1 MQVLSNV
8 QKELLMLYSNNVS
21 EASLLEIKA
30 LLADYFAKRAS
41 DKMDEFWEENSLT
54 EQSMV
59 EWADEHNRQ

>member
-1 MQVLSNV
+1 
-8 QKELLMLYSNNVS
+8 MLYSNNVS